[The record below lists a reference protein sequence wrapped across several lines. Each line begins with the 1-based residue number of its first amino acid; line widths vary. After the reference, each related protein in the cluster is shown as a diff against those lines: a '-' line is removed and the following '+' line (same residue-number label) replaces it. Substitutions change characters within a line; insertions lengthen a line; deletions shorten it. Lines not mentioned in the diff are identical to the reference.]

1 MKFSIGYFLPHRSTT
16 LLPYRPTPQTSAP
29 AGSKRFNL
37 RRGEPAG
44 MPREQTE
51 VRDLQEGNYV
61 VIDDVPSQ
69 ITAYSTSKPGKHG
82 SAKARVEGKGVFDGQ
97 KRNFTQPVDAKV
109 WVPIVERKQGQVV
122 SVSGG
127 DMQVMD
133 LKTYETK
140 TMRIPEDLEPSPDDE
155 IEYLEYEGQ
164 RKVI

>member
-1 MKFSIGYFLPHRSTT
+1 
-16 LLPYRPTPQTSAP
+16 
-29 AGSKRFNL
+29 
-37 RRGEPAG
+37 

-133 LKTYETK
+133 LETYETK
-140 TMRIPEDLEPSPDDE
+140 TMRIPEDLDPSPDDE

-164 RKVI
+164 RKVV

>member
-1 MKFSIGYFLPHRSTT
+1 
-16 LLPYRPTPQTSAP
+16 
-29 AGSKRFNL
+29 
-37 RRGEPAG
+37 

-97 KRNFTQPVDAKV
+97 KRNFTEPVDAKV

-133 LKTYETK
+133 LETYETK
-140 TMRIPEDLEPSPDDE
+140 TMRIPEDLDPSPDDE